1 MKDQLIGETNLADL
15 VVGSKPPM
23 YIFLRSCVPTRLFL
37 MPRLLMGL
45 GSINSDGREI
55 DSRKKYK
62 KKNVT
67 EETNQG

>member
-1 MKDQLIGETNLADL
+1 MKDQLIAETNLADL
-15 VVGSKPPM
+15 VVGSKLPM

-55 DSRKKYK
+55 DSRKKYN